1 MECPIIPL
9 KDKVVIL
16 PHEEEEQKYGNII
29 VPNTGQ
35 EKPEIGKVMAVGPG
49 RVSDEGTLIP
59 TNVKVGQ
66 NVIVPKFGAQIV
78 VIENETYI
86 VTSENDILGIIKNKE
101 QGGNLPTSTKDGV
114 TVAKTIE
121 LKDPIENLGA
131 QMVKQAAVQTGDIAG
146 DGTTTS
152 TLLAKELIEKGM
164 NNLTQKRNAVAI
176 KKGME
181 KATKMIINSL
191 KEISTDISSEDQIKQ
206 VATISANNDEEV
218 GNLIAA
224 AMDKVGIEGV
234 VTVEESKSY
243 ETTLETVEGMQ
254 FDRGYKSPY
263 FVTDNS
269 SMQAQLDDPYILLYD
284 GKISAVKELLP
295 ILENVSQQNKS
306 LFIIAEDIDGEAL
319 AAMIV
324 NKMRGILKC
333 CAVKAPD
340 FGERRTHIL
349 EDIAT
354 LTGGTVISKQ
364 KGMRLD
370 KITFDDLGTSRGV
383 TIEKERTTIVDGNG
397 TEESITARLEE
408 IKDQI
413 DRADSNYA
421 IETLQNRLAKMAGGV
436 AVINVGGFTE
446 TEMKEKKDRV
456 DDALHATRAALDE
469 GIVPGGGTALLQ
481 ARNNINISLNDKDE
495 QIGVEIL
502 LNAIEKPFIQIL
514 LNAGIEKY
522 HSILSKC
529 ENSTKGYN
537 IKTEKYV
544 NMIKDGIIDPTKV
557 TRIALENA
565 VSVAGTML
573 ITECTIV
580 DDPKKEKNN
589 EVPMM
594 GM

>member
-1 MECPIIPL
+1 MSKIIETGSDSRTKLLSGVKQLANAVVTTLGPNGRN
-9 KDKVVIL
+9 VVI
-16 PHEEEEQKYGNII
+16 
-29 VPNTGQ
+29 
-35 EKPEIGKVMAVGPG
+35 
-49 RVSDEGTLIP
+49 
-59 TNVKVGQ
+59 
-66 NVIVPKFGAQIV
+66 AQ
-78 VIENETYI
+78 
-86 VTSENDILGIIKNKE
+86 

-114 TVAKTIE
+114 TVAKTVT
-121 LKDPIENLGA
+121 LKDPVENLGA
-131 QMVKQAAVQTGDIAG
+131 QMVKQAAVQTGDSAG

-152 TLLAKELIEKGM
+152 TLLAKELITEGM
-164 NNLTQKRNAVAI
+164 NHTNLSQKHNAVAI
-176 KKGME
+176 KRGMDKTAKE
-181 KATKMIINSL
+181 IVKHL
-191 KEISTDISSEDQIKQ
+191 KEMSTDIASEDQIKQ

-218 GNLIAA
+218 GNLITA
-224 AMDKVGIEGV
+224 AMDKVGREGV
-234 VTVEESKSY
+234 ITVEESKSY

-254 FDRGYKSPY
+254 FERGYKSPY

-269 SMQAQLDDPYILLYD
+269 TMQAQLDEPYVLLYD
-284 GKISAVKELLP
+284 GKINAVKELLP
-295 ILENVSQQNKS
+295 ILESVSSKSKS
-306 LFIIAEDIDGEAL
+306 LLIVAEDIDGEAL

-370 KITFDDLGTSRGV
+370 KISFDQLGTSRGV

-397 TEESITARLEE
+397 TEEAITARLEE
-408 IKDQI
+408 IKEQI
-413 DRADSNYA
+413 DRAESNYA
-421 IETLQNRLAKMAGGV
+421 VEALQNRLAKMAGGV

-469 GIVPGGGTALLQ
+469 GIVVGGGVALLE
-481 ARNNINISLNDKDE
+481 AKAKLKEANSLICEGDE
-495 QIGVEIL
+495 TIGAEIL

-514 LNAGIEKY
+514 KNAGIDKY
-522 HSILSKC
+522 HSMLSNI
-529 ENSTKGYN
+529 ENATDGTGYN
-537 IKTEKYV
+537 IKTGEYV
-544 NMIKDGIIDPTKV
+544 DMVKEGIIDPTKV
-557 TRIALENA
+557 TRTALENA

-580 DDPKKEKNN
+580 DDPDKKE
-589 EVPMM
+589 EAAMPMM

>member
-1 MECPIIPL
+1 MSKIIETGSNSRVKLQTGVEKISKAVVATLGPNGRN
-9 KDKVVIL
+9 VVIA
-16 PHEEEEQKYGNII
+16 QK
-29 VPNTGQ
+29 
-35 EKPEIGKVMAVGPG
+35 
-49 RVSDEGTLIP
+49 
-59 TNVKVGQ
+59 
-66 NVIVPKFGAQIV
+66 
-78 VIENETYI
+78 
-86 VTSENDILGIIKNKE
+86 
-101 QGGNLPTSTKDGV
+101 GGNLPTSTKDGV
-114 TVAKTIE
+114 TVAKTIT
-121 LKDPIENLGA
+121 LKDPVENLGA
-131 QMVKQAAVQTGDIAG
+131 QMVKQAAVQTGDSAG

-152 TLLAKELIEKGM
+152 TLLAKELITEGM
-164 NNLTQKRNAVAI
+164 MCLNNKHNAVAI
-176 KKGME
+176 KRGME
-181 KATKMIINSL
+181 KASKMVVDSL
-191 KEISTDISSEDQIKQ
+191 KTSSTEISSEEQIKQ

-224 AMDKVGIEGV
+224 AMDKVGLEGV

-269 SMQAQLDDPYILLYD
+269 SMQAQLDEPYILLYD

-295 ILENVSQQNKS
+295 ILESVSQQNKS
-306 LFIIAEDIDGEAL
+306 LLIIAEDIDGEAL

-324 NKMRGILKC
+324 NKMRSILKC

-354 LTGGTVISKQ
+354 LTGGTLISKQ

-370 KITFDDLGTSRGV
+370 KITFDHLGTARGV
-383 TIEKERTTIVDGNG
+383 TIEKDRTTIVDGNG
-397 TEESITARLEE
+397 TEESIKSRLEE

-413 DRADSNYA
+413 DRAESNYA
-421 IETLQNRLAKMAGGV
+421 VEQLQQRLAKMAGGV

-446 TEMKEKKDRV
+446 TEMKERKDRG

-481 ARNNINISLNDKDE
+481 ARNHVLDQIDNQKGFSEDKDE
-495 QIGVEIL
+495 NLGAEIL
-502 LNAIEKPFIQIL
+502 FNAIEKPFVQIL
-514 LNAGIEKY
+514 KNAGIEKY
-522 HSILSKC
+522 HGILSYC
-529 ENSTKGYN
+529 ESSPQGYN
-537 IKTEKYV
+537 IKTDKYV
-544 NMIKDGIIDPTKV
+544 DMVEEGIIDPTKV
-557 TRIALENA
+557 TRTALENA

-580 DDPKKEKNN
+580 DDPEEKKE
-589 EVPMM
+589 EDPMSMM

>member
-1 MECPIIPL
+1 MSKIIETGSDSRTKLLSGVNQLANAVVTTLGPNGRN
-9 KDKVVIL
+9 VVI
-16 PHEEEEQKYGNII
+16 
-29 VPNTGQ
+29 
-35 EKPEIGKVMAVGPG
+35 
-49 RVSDEGTLIP
+49 
-59 TNVKVGQ
+59 
-66 NVIVPKFGAQIV
+66 AQ
-78 VIENETYI
+78 
-86 VTSENDILGIIKNKE
+86 

-114 TVAKTIE
+114 TVAKTVT
-121 LKDPIENLGA
+121 LKDPVENLGA
-131 QMVKQAAVQTGDIAG
+131 QMVKQASIKTADNAG
-146 DGTTTS
+146 DGTTTA
-152 TLLAKELIEKGM
+152 TLLAKELISEGM
-164 NNLTQKRNAVAI
+164 NHTNLSQKHNAVAI
-176 KKGME
+176 KRGMD
-181 KATKMIINSL
+181 KTA
-191 KEISTDISSEDQIKQ
+191 KEIIRHLKTLSTDISSEEQIKQ
-206 VATISANNDEEV
+206 VATISANNDKEV

-224 AMDKVGIEGV
+224 AIDKVGLEGV

-284 GKISAVKELLP
+284 GRISAVKELLP
-295 ILENVSQQNKS
+295 ILEGVSQQNKS
-306 LFIIAEDIDGEAL
+306 MLIIAEDIDGEAL

-370 KITFDDLGTSRGV
+370 KTTFDQLGTCRGV
-383 TIEKERTTIVDGNG
+383 TVEKEKTTIVDGNG
-397 TEESITARLEE
+397 TEEIITSRLEE

-413 DRADSNYA
+413 NRAESNYA
-421 IETLQNRLAKMAGGV
+421 VEQLQNRLAKMAGGV

-446 TEMKEKKDRV
+446 TEMKERKDRV

-469 GIVPGGGTALLQ
+469 GIVAGGGVALLE
-481 ARNNINISLNDKDE
+481 ARAKLVEANQLVCEGDE
-495 QIGVEIL
+495 TIGSQIL
-502 LNAIEKPFIQIL
+502 LNALEKPFIQIL
-514 LNAGIEKY
+514 KNAGIDKY
-522 HSILSKC
+522 HSILAAV
-529 ENSTKGYN
+529 EHDFKGYN
-537 IKTEKYV
+537 IQTESYV
-544 NMIKDGIIDPTKV
+544 DMIKEGIIDPTKV
-557 TRIALENA
+557 TRTALENA

-580 DDPKKEKNN
+580 DDPENDKETD
-589 EVPMM
+589 PMSMM

>member
-1 MECPIIPL
+1 MSKIIKIGSKSRTKLLEGATQLAKAVVTTLGPNGRN
-9 KDKVVIL
+9 VVI
-16 PHEEEEQKYGNII
+16 
-29 VPNTGQ
+29 
-35 EKPEIGKVMAVGPG
+35 
-49 RVSDEGTLIP
+49 
-59 TNVKVGQ
+59 
-66 NVIVPKFGAQIV
+66 AQ
-78 VIENETYI
+78 
-86 VTSENDILGIIKNKE
+86 

-131 QMVKQAAVQTGDIAG
+131 QMVKQAAVKTGDIAG

-152 TLLAKELIEKGM
+152 TLLAKELIEEGM
-164 NNLTQKRNAVAI
+164 NHLSQKHNAVSI
-176 KKGME
+176 KKVME
-181 KATKMIINSL
+181 GAAKMIEHSL
-191 KEISTDISSEDQIKQ
+191 KHMSTDISLEDQIKQ
-206 VATISANNDEEV
+206 VATISANNDTEV
-218 GNLIAA
+218 GELIAA
-224 AMDKVGIEGV
+224 AMDKVGREGV
-234 VTVEESKSY
+234 ITVEESKTH
-243 ETTLETVEGMQ
+243 EDTLEIVEGMQ

-295 ILENVSQQNKS
+295 ILEGVSQQNKS
-306 LFIIAEDIDGEAL
+306 MLIIAEDIDGEAL

-370 KITFDDLGTSRGV
+370 KATFDQLGTCRGV
-383 TIEKERTTIVDGNG
+383 TVSKEKTTIVDGNG
-397 TEESITARLEE
+397 TEEAIAARLEE
-408 IKDQI
+408 VKDQI
-413 DRADSNYA
+413 ERAESNYA
-421 IETLQNRLAKMAGGV
+421 VEQLQNRLAKMAGGV

-456 DDALHATRAALDE
+456 DDALHATRAAIDE
-469 GIVPGGGTALLQ
+469 GIVPGGGVALLQ
-481 ARNNINISLNDKDE
+481 ARNNINIDLSDKDE

-514 LNAGIEKY
+514 KNAGIDKY
-522 HSILSKC
+522 HGILSYC
-529 ENSTKGYN
+529 ENGDKGYN
-537 IKTEKYV
+537 IKTDKYV
-544 NMIKDGIIDPTKV
+544 DMVKEGIIDPTKV
-557 TRIALENA
+557 TRTALENA

-573 ITECTIV
+573 ITECTVV
-580 DDPKKEKNN
+580 DDPEEEKNN
-589 EVPMM
+589 ETPMM